1 MKNCQ
6 VLICLEKYKAIN
18 PIVSDPAIDGVAIN
32 FFVFVGWVSTMTLLG
47 VDLRVASTESFG
59 GFKGFPV
66 LNAMFKTLK
75 DHTECMTNNFW

>member
-1 MKNCQ
+1 M
-6 VLICLEKYKAIN
+6 LICLEKYKAIN

-32 FFVFVGWVSTMTLLG
+32 FFVFVGWVSTMTLLR

-59 GFKGFPV
+59 DFKGFPV
-66 LNAMFKTLK
+66 LNRIFKTLL